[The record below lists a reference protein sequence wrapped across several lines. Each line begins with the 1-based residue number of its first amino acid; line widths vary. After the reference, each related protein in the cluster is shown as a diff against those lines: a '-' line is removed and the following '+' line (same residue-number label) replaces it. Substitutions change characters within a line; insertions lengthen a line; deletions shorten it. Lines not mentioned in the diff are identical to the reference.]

1 MKKDLKRTVTV
12 FTVSALLI
20 IVPFLLLIFIRTKF
34 NLVYTMYSWLFFTL
48 MVACWITSLVI
59 LLRNYKRMVTIEMLE
74 GMKELIQ
81 SDREF
86 FEYTGV
92 QTNPYAYMMF
102 LESHLIRDKYKI
114 ERDFKLDDET
124 ELSLVAVKKTQMP
137 IKRTLLRAVIM
148 VEADGMRRAAMTD
161 TVTKLCDYLNA
172 SENEDL
178 KADRRAVT
186 VMFIGRKISQNAKN
200 YTKKIR
206 IVKNGALVPVCID
219 LSEKRIYFMCGKMV
233 KQSNEELAQKLVVRY
248 VLGDNMERVP
258 RNDGTEPMSGIQ
270 ERAIKDIDKMMEL
283 NIKKEE
289 AGKEKRKSDRSIY
302 KSMKEGEIYVID
314 DAETV
319 TVYYKTNNGL
329 LMHVYDFED
338 YDEKRLK
345 VTDYNILQVYP
356 KYESIVGFKSEDIV
370 ESIEEH
376 MRESGYIVE
385 RKPEFPTDDDS
396 FSELDTEILDIVFAT
411 EETKKR
417 K

>member
-1 MKKDLKRTVTV
+1 MKKDVKRTVII

-34 NLVYTMYSWLFFTL
+34 NLIYTMYSWLFFTL

-137 IKRTLLRAVIM
+137 IKRTLLRAVVMI
-148 VEADGMRRAAMTD
+148 EADGMRRAAMTS

-178 KADRRAVT
+178 KADRRAIT

-283 NIKKEE
+283 NLKKEE

-302 KSMKEGEIYVID
+302 RSMKEGEIYVID

-356 KYESIVGFKSEDIV
+356 KYESIVGFKGEDIV

-385 RKPEFPTDDDS
+385 RKPEFANYDDS
-396 FSELDTEILDIVFAT
+396 LSELDTEIIDIEFAS
-411 EETKKR
+411 EDTKKE
-417 K
+417 